1 MLFDRL
7 QTRLRIR
14 RGDQSLRSQ
23 IDHVRA
29 YLESLPVPAQGAA
42 PVWLFNAST
51 RIHRL
56 SLNGAFGLLTA
67 WSLRASG
74 VPVRQLV
81 CRAGMEQCTLGT
93 QRLHPNAPPPC
104 RRCSE
109 FSDLLFSGVPET
121 SLRRPAGT
129 DPRTMAIDTLPLAEL
144 LHWERD
150 GLPLGSLV
158 LPTLRWVL
166 RRHDLVDDEPTR
178 RLARAYLRSASALA
192 YEFDAALG
200 QERPRALV
208 VFNGILFPE
217 AVARQRAQRG
227 GVPVFTHEVGL
238 RPFSAFFSAR
248 EATFREVT
256 PDPGEAL
263 TEAEARRL
271 DEYLHM
277 RFSGRFSMAGIDFW
291 PEMQTPPDWLEERLS
306 GFRQVVVVFTNVV
319 FDTSQLHAN
328 TLFSSMFEWL
338 EEVRAAIAR
347 HPETLFILRAH
358 PDEDRPGKESQQTVS
373 DWFARSGLAS
383 APNVVFLGPSEYT
396 SSYDLMRRAKLVLVY
411 NSSVGLEASIAGLPV
426 LCAGRARYTQ
436 VPTVFLPATRREYGL
451 ALQALLEADTLSVP
465 DVFAAY
471 ARRFLYHELFRASLD
486 LSEFLT
492 DEPGFPGM
500 VLLRRFDPQ
509 RLVDSEALAAIRAG
523 ILDGAPFGIR
533 PAPAG
538 RPGRPRRYNPPHEVE
553 SR

>member
-1 MLFDRL
+1 VLFDRL

-23 IDHVRA
+23 IENVRG
-29 YLESLPVPAQGAA
+29 YLEALPPPAPGAA
-42 PVWLFNAST
+42 PVWVFNAST

-67 WSLRASG
+67 WSLRAAG
-74 VPVRQLV
+74 VPVRPLV

-93 QRLHPNAPPPC
+93 QRLHPDAPPPC
-104 RRCSE
+104 RRCTA
-109 FSDLLFSGVPET
+109 FSDLLFSGLPEVP
-121 SLRRPAGT
+121 LRRPAAA
-129 DPRTMAIDTLPLAEL
+129 DLRMEALDTLPLAEL
-144 LHWERD
+144 LRWGRD
-150 GLPLGSLV
+150 GMQLGSLI

-166 RRHDLVDDEPTR
+166 RRHDLMDDEPTR

-192 YEFDAALG
+192 NEFDAALAL
-200 QERPRALV
+200 ERPRALV

-217 AVARQRAQRG
+217 AVARERARRA

-256 PDPGEAL
+256 LDPGDEL
-263 TEAEARRL
+263 TETEAHRL
-271 DEYLHM
+271 DEYLRM

-291 PEMQTPPDWLEERLS
+291 PEMRTPPAWLEGRLS
-306 GFRQVVVVFTNVV
+306 GFRQAVVVFTNVV

-328 TLFSSMFEWL
+328 TLFDSMFEWL
-338 EEVRAAIAR
+338 EHVRGAIAR
-347 HPETLFILRAH
+347 HPQTLFILRAH

-373 DWFARSGLAS
+373 DWFARSGLAA
-383 APNVVFLGPSEYT
+383 APNVVFLGPSEYI

-426 LCAGRARYTQ
+426 LSAGRARYSQ
-436 VPTVFLPATRREYGL
+436 VPTVFLPGTRREYGL
-451 ALQALLEADTLSVP
+451 ALRALLEAETLSVP
-465 DVFAAY
+465 DAFAAH

-486 LSEFLT
+486 LSEFL
-492 DEPGFPGM
+492 DQEPGFPGM
-500 VLLRRFDPQ
+500 VLLRRFDPR
-509 RLVDSEALAAIRAG
+509 RLEASEALGAIRAG
-523 ILDGAPFGIR
+523 ILAGAPFEVR
-533 PAPAG
+533 SV
-538 RPGRPRRYNPPHEVE
+538 RPRAAAAHAAL
-553 SR
+553 

>member
-14 RGDQSLRSQ
+14 RGDLSLRSQ

-29 YLESLPVPAQGAA
+29 YLERLPPPAQGAA

-67 WSLRASG
+67 WSLRAAG

-93 QRLHPNAPPPC
+93 QRLHLDAPPPC
-104 RRCSE
+104 RRCTA
-109 FSDLLFSGVPET
+109 FSDLLFSGLPEFP
-121 SLRRPAGT
+121 LRRPAAT
-129 DPRTMAIDTLPLAEL
+129 DLRTEALDALPLAEL
-144 LHWERD
+144 LRWGRD
-150 GLPLGSLV
+150 GLELGSLI
-158 LPTLRWVL
+158 LPTLRWTL

-178 RLARAYLRSASALA
+178 RLARIYLRSASALA
-192 YEFDAALG
+192 HEFDAALAK
-200 QERPRALV
+200 ERPRALV

-217 AVARQRAQRG
+217 AVARERARRAD
-227 GVPVFTHEVGL
+227 VPVFTHEVGL
-238 RPFSAFFSAR
+238 RPFSAFFSAG

-256 PDPGEAL
+256 LDRGDTL
-263 TEAEARRL
+263 TEAEAHRL
-271 DEYLHM
+271 DEYLRV

-291 PEMQTPPDWLEERLS
+291 PEMQTPPAWLEERLS
-306 GFRQVVVVFTNVV
+306 HFRNSVVVFTNVV
-319 FDTSQLHAN
+319 FDTSQIHAN
-328 TLFSSMFEWL
+328 TLFASMFEWL
-338 EEVRAAIAR
+338 EDVRAAIGR

-373 DWFARSGLAS
+373 DWFARSGLAT
-383 APNVVFLGPSEYT
+383 APNVVFLGPSEYI

-436 VPTVFLPATRREYGL
+436 IPTAFLPATRREYGL
-451 ALQALLEADTLSVP
+451 ALRALLEAGTLSVP
-465 DVFAAY
+465 GAFAAH
-471 ARRFLYHELFRASLD
+471 ARRFLHHELFRASLD
-486 LSEFLT
+486 LSEFLEQ
-492 DEPGFPGM
+492 EPGFPGM
-500 VLLRRFDPQ
+500 VLLRRFDPR
-509 RLVDSEALAAIRAG
+509 RLVASEALAAIRAG
-523 ILDGAPFGIR
+523 VLKGAPFEAGLAAAP
-533 PAPAG
+533 PAL
-538 RPGRPRRYNPPHEVE
+538 
-553 SR
+553 